1 MKAPLKPGGIR
12 ALAYRVGCT
21 YCGAQIGASCV
32 SLFDHIRT
40 HPHAVR
46 VQRARVKAADLLAK
60 ALAPIVQVVE
70 TPAEQRVALPVGADV
85 EAQVHAVLRLLAG
98 EPTDTVSL
106 VKARNLLHTAGI
118 EATLEWAG
126 LQFRVTLPDGREFLA
141 PAADTLAKALGVTGR
156 WA

>member
-1 MKAPLKPGGIR
+1 LGANR
-12 ALAYRVGCT
+12 RVE
-21 YCGAQIGASCV
+21 
-32 SLFDHIRT
+32 
-40 HPHAVR
+40 PHESR
-46 VQRARVKAADLLAK
+46 VQEAKVLGIPKGVRAS
-60 ALAPIVQVVE
+60 IVQVVE
-70 TPAEQRVALPVGADV
+70 TPVGQRVALPAFAPQAAQILAAPADV

-98 EPTDTVSL
+98 EPTDTVTL

-118 EATLEWAG
+118 AATLEWAG